1 MATDGPD
8 PTPCNQDVFDRGTLM
23 FQTHSIGG
31 SNAIERWVQKIAKVS
46 GELVDWHF
54 AGGRVMVLA
63 LGNLDRVK
71 AAIRSLMSEH
81 DEMFLRD
88 MDERDRAYYKPARP
102 GWWNYPDAAEVDTVP
117 RMVTMPDGSIALYDP
132 LATAMVTAV
141 DRYNRRQRRAY
152 TRRCI
157 HRAAL
162 GTATAEDKAWLRG
175 VGAGS
180 LWTNA

>member
-1 MATDGPD
+1 
-8 PTPCNQDVFDRGTLM
+8 M